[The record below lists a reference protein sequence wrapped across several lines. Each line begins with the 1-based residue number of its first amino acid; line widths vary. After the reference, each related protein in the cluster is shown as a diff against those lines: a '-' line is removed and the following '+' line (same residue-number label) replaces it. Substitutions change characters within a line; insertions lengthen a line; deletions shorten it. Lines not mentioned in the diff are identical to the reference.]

1 MTKDQLLENK
11 VRARMC
17 LGTLRNLL
25 LKAPLPQILLVR
37 VLDYHVVP
45 GVAAKADDLS
55 DGQKARL
62 G

>member
-1 MTKDQLLENK
+1 MTKEQLLENK
-11 VRARMC
+11 ARARIFF
-17 LGTLRNLL
+17 GPLRNLL
-25 LKAPLPQILLVR
+25 TASLPQILLVR

-55 DGQKARL
+55 DGQKARF

>member
-11 VRARMC
+11 ARARVRF
-17 LGTLRNLL
+17 GTLRKLL
-25 LKAPLPQILLVR
+25 LTASLPQILLVR

-55 DGQKARL
+55 DGQKARF